1 LREWPLTRREHLA
14 NKAIA
19 GMADQKA
26 QIDAIIALKN
36 AGQGP
41 QPQPQP
47 GPAPPEPT
55 GSDPPEL

>member
-1 LREWPLTRREHLA
+1 
-14 NKAIA
+14 
-19 GMADQKA
+19 MADQKA

-41 QPQPQP
+41 QPQP

-55 GSDPPEL
+55 GSDPPEP

>member
-41 QPQPQP
+41 QPQP

-55 GSDPPEL
+55 GSDPPEP